1 MAVRAT
7 CTPDRKAVVN
17 DMKIVFVSNYFNHH
31 QRPLCEALL
40 PLCDS
45 FYFIATSEMR
55 EERKKLGY
63 AFEEPP
69 YVIRAYVGDGAERAK
84 GIFASADVVI
94 RGSAVGEWSKPACYR
109 GKTVFY
115 YSERIYK
122 RGCRRWLLP
131 LRAIQFY
138 FKYTWRQNSILL
150 CASGY
155 AAYDFSLTRTFRDKC
170 FRWGYFPETKQ
181 YDIKKLIAQKDS
193 RKILWCGRLIDWK
206 HPELA
211 VETAARLRNAGVEF
225 SMDIIGSGAMES
237 ELRKQIEDHGLADR
251 VKLLGSMP
259 PQKAR
264 EHMERAGILL
274 FTSDRQEGWGAV
286 LNEAMN
292 SGCAVVASHAAG
304 SAPYLIR
311 NGENGMIYSSGD
323 CDGLIARV
331 RYLLENPNLQKRMGT
346 AAYQTILHMWN
357 ADLAAKRF
365 LTLAEQT
372 LKGETRLDLFTEGPC
387 SKAKLLSDN
396 WM

>member
-1 MAVRAT
+1 
-7 CTPDRKAVVN
+7 
-17 DMKIVFVSNYFNHH
+17 MKIVFVSNYFNHH

-45 FYFIATSEMR
+45 FFFIATSEMR

-69 YVIRAYVGDGAERAK
+69 YVIRAYVGDGTERAK
-84 GIFASADVVI
+84 RILASADVVI
-94 RGSAVGEWSKPACYR
+94 RGSAVGEWSKPAYYR

-131 LRAIQFY
+131 FRAVQFY
-138 FKYTWRQNSILL
+138 FKYTWRQNSLLL
-150 CASGY
+150 CAGAY
-155 AAYDFSLTRTFRDKC
+155 VAYDYSRSLTFRNKC

-181 YDIKKLIAQKDS
+181 YDIKKLIARKDS

-211 VETAARLRNAGVEF
+211 VETAVRLREVGVDF
-225 SMDIIGSGAMES
+225 TMDIIGSGAMES
-237 ELRKQIEDHGLADR
+237 ALRKQIEECGLADC

-259 PQKAR
+259 PQKTR
-264 EHMERAGILL
+264 EHMERAGLLL

-311 NGENGMIYSSGD
+311 NGENGMIFPSGD
-323 CDGLIARV
+323 VDQLYRHV
-331 RYLLENPNLQKRMGT
+331 KTLLLHAGQQETLGS
-346 AAYQTILHMWN
+346 AAYKTIAELWN
-357 ADLAAKRF
+357 AETAAKRF
-365 LTLAEQT
+365 LVLAESALSGNLPGTSYQ
-372 LKGETRLDLFTEGPC
+372 DGPC
-387 SKAKLLSDN
+387 SRA
-396 WM
+396 

>member
-1 MAVRAT
+1 MVY
-7 CTPDRKAVVN
+7 

-45 FYFIATSEMR
+45 FFFIATTEMR

-69 YVIRAYVGDGAERAK
+69 YVIRAYVGDGADRAK
-84 GIFASADVVI
+84 QMLASADVVI
-94 RGSAVGEWSKPACYR
+94 RGSAVGELSKPVYYR

-115 YSERIYK
+115 YSERVYK

-131 LRAIQFY
+131 LRAVQFY
-138 FKYTWRQNSILL
+138 FKYTWRQNSMLL

-155 AAYDFSLTRTFRDKC
+155 AAYDFSLTRTFRGKC
-170 FRWGYFPETKQ
+170 YRWGYFPETKQ
-181 YDIKKLIAQKDS
+181 YDIKKLIAQKNPQ
-193 RKILWCGRLIDWK
+193 KILWCGRLIDWK

-211 VETAARLRNAGVEF
+211 VETAARLRNAGVDF

-237 ELRKQIEDHGLADR
+237 ALRKQIEDHGLADR

-259 PQKAR
+259 PQKTR

-292 SGCAVVASHAAG
+292 SGCAVVASHAIGAV
-304 SAPYLIR
+304 PYLIR
-311 NGENGMIYSSGD
+311 NGENGMIYPSGD
-323 CDGLIARV
+323 CDGIFTRV
-331 RYLLENPNLQKRMGT
+331 RNLLENPDLQRRMGT

-357 ADLAAKRF
+357 ADLAAERF
-365 LTLAEQT
+365 LALAEQA
-372 LKGETRLDLFTEGPC
+372 LKGETRLVLFTEGPC

>member
-1 MAVRAT
+1 
-7 CTPDRKAVVN
+7 
-17 DMKIVFVSNYFNHH
+17 MKIVFVSNYFNHH

-45 FYFIATSEMR
+45 FFFIATTEMR

-63 AFEEPP
+63 AIEEPP
-69 YVIRAYVGDGAERAK
+69 YVIRAYVGDGADRAK
-84 GIFASADVVI
+84 QMLASADVVI
-94 RGSAVGEWSKPACYR
+94 RGSAVGELSKPVYYR

-115 YSERIYK
+115 YSERVYK

-131 LRAIQFY
+131 LRAVQFY
-138 FKYTWRQNSILL
+138 FKYTWRQNSMLL

-155 AAYDFSLTRTFRDKC
+155 AAYDFSLTRTFRGKC
-170 FRWGYFPETKQ
+170 YRWGYFPETKR
-181 YDIKKLIAQKDS
+181 YDIKKLIAQKNPQ
-193 RKILWCGRLIDWK
+193 KILWCGRLIDWK

-211 VETAARLRNAGVEF
+211 VETAARLRNAGVDF

-259 PQKAR
+259 PQKTR

-292 SGCAVVASHAAG
+292 SGCAVVASDAAG
-304 SAPYLIR
+304 SVPFLLK
-311 NGENGMIYSSGD
+311 NGENGFSFHSGD
-323 CDGLIARV
+323 SAELFEKTRV
-331 RYLLENPNLQKRMGT
+331 ILKQPALAAALGE
-346 AAYQTILHMWN
+346 AAYETISTTWN
-357 ADLAAKRF
+357 ADLAAERF
-365 LTLAEQT
+365 LALAEQA

-387 SKAKLLSDN
+387 SKAKLLADN

>member
-1 MAVRAT
+1 
-7 CTPDRKAVVN
+7 
-17 DMKIVFVSNYFNHH
+17 MKIVFVSNYFNHH

-45 FYFIATSEMR
+45 FFFIATTEMR

-69 YVIRAYVGDGAERAK
+69 YVIRAYFGDGADRAK
-84 GIFASADVVI
+84 QMLASADVVI
-94 RGSAVGEWSKPACYR
+94 RGSAVGELSKPVYYR

-115 YSERIYK
+115 YSERVYK

-131 LRAIQFY
+131 LRAVQFY
-138 FKYTWRQNSILL
+138 FKYTWRQNSMLL

-155 AAYDFSLTRTFRDKC
+155 AAYDFSLTRTFRGKC
-170 FRWGYFPETKQ
+170 YRWGYFPETKR
-181 YDIKKLIAQKDS
+181 YDIKKLIAQKNPQ
-193 RKILWCGRLIDWK
+193 KILWCGRLIDWK

-211 VETAARLRNAGVEF
+211 VETAARLRNADVDF

-259 PQKAR
+259 PQKTR

-292 SGCAVVASHAAG
+292 SGCAVVASSAAG
-304 SAPYLIR
+304 SVPFLLKD
-311 NGENGMIYSSGD
+311 GENGFTFSGD
-323 CDGLIARV
+323 ASELLVKTRALLQDPALSARFGKAAYDTV
-331 RYLLENPNLQKRMGT
+331 SALWNAKT
-346 AAYQTILHMWN
+346 AA
-357 ADLAAKRF
+357 ARF
-365 LTLAEQT
+365 LQFAERVSAVKTIPEAYESGPLSQAPI
-372 LKGETRLDLFTEGPC
+372 LK
-387 SKAKLLSDN
+387 DN
-396 WM
+396 E